1 MIKRIGGVNVFLLAA
16 GLGTRLKPLTNSV
29 PKPCIPF
36 LNVPMGLYQF
46 RYLSQLTISSF
57 TVNTFHLPEQIE
69 KLYLQQPYYKGNI
82 QFSHEVGMI
91 YGSGGGVKKAS
102 SLMSPRQD
110 ILMMNADEIF
120 FTHHTDYLK
129 KAHQYHMEHNCL
141 ATLVVIKHPEAGQK
155 FGAIWAN
162 DQQVIGIGKS
172 KPDHSNKQTQAW
184 HYIGALFLSYDA
196 TTLIP
201 DNIET
206 NIFYD
211 ILIHHLAEKKVHI
224 FPIEAEWYET
234 GNPQDYW
241 QATQCVLSGINTELH
256 DFVNQYDPSLIVR
269 NTKTNSL
276 ISKSIN
282 IDLSQLNN
290 TNIISKS
297 ARLIPTGALS
307 NTVIFNDHVLNDSY
321 FS

>member
-1 MIKRIGGVNVFLLAA
+1 MTKPIRGVNVFLLAA

-46 RYLSQLTISSF
+46 RYLNHLTISSF

-82 QFSHEVGMI
+82 QFSHEVDMI

-120 FTHHTDYLK
+120 FTSYTDYLK
-129 KAHQYHMEHNCL
+129 KAHQYHMNHNCF
-141 ATLVVIKHPEAGQK
+141 ATLVVIKHPEAGRQ
-155 FGAIWAN
+155 FGAIWTN
-162 DQQVIGIGKS
+162 DRQVIGIGKK
-172 KPDHSNKQTQAW
+172 KPDHSNEKTEAW
-184 HYIGALFLSYDA
+184 HYIGAMFLSYEA
-196 TTLIP
+196 LSLIP
-201 DNIET
+201 ENTET

-211 ILIHHLAEKKVHI
+211 MLVHHLTEKNVHI

-241 QATQCVLSGINTELH
+241 QATQCVLSGMSSELH
-256 DFVNQYDPSLIVR
+256 DFINLYDPSLIVR
-269 NTKTNSL
+269 NAKTNSL
-276 ISKSIN
+276 VSKSIN
-282 IDLSQLNN
+282 IDLNQLSD

-297 ARLIPTGALS
+297 TKSIPAGTLS
-307 NTVIFNDHVLNDSY
+307 NTVLFNEHILNESY